1 MIIKDTIDYKD
12 CKINICYDEYPE
24 SPREWDNL
32 GTIYSNHRDYN
43 LDNATLRDLIE
54 DVTGDRYAEEIPW
67 DAIAKKYYFQKVW
80 MYDHSGQTVRIGEN
94 NPFGC
99 PWDSGLFGV
108 IAVSKEDAKKEYGY
122 KRDCKSLRERAE
134 GVLAGEIE
142 DLDIWVRGD
151 VLGFEI
157 IDQNGESVD
166 SCWGYFNEEQCIDDA
181 KASIDTY
188 EGAEPEGVPCAY
200 QD

>member
-43 LDNATLRDLIE
+43 PDGATLRDLIE

-80 MYDHSGQTVRIGEN
+80 MYDHSGQTVSIGEN
-94 NPFGC
+94 NPFSC

-134 GVLAGEIE
+134 RVLAGEIE
-142 DLDIWVRGD
+142 DFDIWVRGD

-166 SCWGYFNEEQCIDDA
+166 SCWGYFNEDQCIDDA
-181 KASIDTY
+181 KDSIDTY